1 MWNLPQRLPWQPLPE
16 AHRPDFTALR
26 HLEPEGRELV
36 ALSGG
41 GWGRGRYSLVGACA
55 TSIAIES
62 AEHARLLFDTPPERG
77 LRVLALGYELGRKF
91 VHLPQAE
98 APGNQPLGLAVVLD
112 SALLVD
118 HQESR
123 WTVIGEREGA
133 LHLALLGSA
142 TDVAYAPIENAL
154 TLHPATPDERHRAN
168 IRRAQGYIARG
179 EIYQGNVT
187 RRLQVDGIANGV
199 EAHIAMSIQNPV
211 AHGCYLRAQGIE
223 VISNS
228 METLLTYDPATRE
241 CASYPI
247 KGTRRRGNSSDPN
260 AESEALL
267 TDAKERAE
275 HVMIVDLVRN
285 DLGRICEVGSVRVP
299 DLMVVEAYQGVFHA
313 VSRVRGTLRRD
324 ATLGELVASVFPGG
338 SITGAPKRRAI
349 ELLDEIEGE
358 PRGLYTGSVGLLA
371 PTGALSMSI
380 LIRTLVRDARGWT
393 LGVGGGIV
401 ADSIP
406 ERELEET
413 RTKVRVFEEVLGQ
426 AADRTEDGESGGLA
440 SRGAFRL

>member
-77 LRVLALGYELGRKF
+77 LRILALGYELGRKF
-91 VHLPQAE
+91 AHLPQAE
-98 APGNQPLGLAVVLD
+98 APGNQPLGLSVVLD

-133 LHLALLGSA
+133 LHLALLGTA
-142 TDVAYAPIENAL
+142 TDVAHAPVKNSL
-154 TLHPATPDERHRAN
+154 SLYPTTPDAQHEAN
-168 IRRAQGYIARG
+168 IRRAQELIASG

-187 RRLQVDGIANGV
+187 RRLHVDGIANGV
-199 EAHIAMSIQNPV
+199 EAHIAMSLQNPV
-211 AHGCYLRAQGIE
+211 AHGSYVRAQGIE
-223 VISNS
+223 LISNS
-228 METLLTYDPATRE
+228 METLLTFDPETRE

-247 KGTRRRGNSSDPN
+247 KGTRQRHDSSDPGR
-260 AESEALL
+260 EAAALKA
-267 TDAKERAE
+267 DEKERAE

-285 DLGRICEVGSVRVP
+285 DLGRICEVGSVKVP
-299 DLMVVEAYQGVFHA
+299 DLMVIEAYQGVFHA
-313 VSRVRGTLRRD
+313 VSRVRGTLRQD

-349 ELLDEIEGE
+349 ELLDQIEGE
-358 PRGLYTGSVGLLA
+358 PRGFYTGSLGLLA

-380 LIRTLVRDARGWT
+380 LIRTLVRDERGWS

-401 ADSIP
+401 SDSVP
-406 ERELEET
+406 SRELEET
-413 RTKVRVFEEVLGQ
+413 RTKVRVFEEVLGE
-426 AADRTEDGESGGLA
+426 AAHGAENGEAGGLSA
-440 SRGAFRL
+440 GGTLRF